1 MGHPRGVFG
10 LSQITQTQQI
20 EAKHIALRARERHG
34 STEKAACAIGIAKG
48 TLSTL
53 AAGNAVAGS
62 MTYSKLKEYERKQ
75 LDGTTIKATVY
86 VERK

>member
-1 MGHPRGVFG
+1 MSHPRGIYG
-10 LSQITQTQQI
+10 LSQITASQQI

-53 AAGNAVAGS
+53 AAGNAAAGS
-62 MTYSKLKEYERKQ
+62 LTYAKLKEYERRQ
-75 LDGTTIKATVY
+75 LEGG
-86 VERK
+86 R